1 MKTNVPTISSQADLF
16 EDALPI
22 LQQSGLR
29 ALPVTENGE
38 LVGMLTIEDVG
49 QASLLGQLPREVSR
63 YRRQSDQP
71 GNLKPVAQAG

>member
-1 MKTNVPTISSQADLF
+1 MSFTSVAKPLWLKRK
-16 EDALPI
+16 LPI

-49 QASLLGQLPREVSR
+49 QASLLGPLPTKT
-63 YRRQSDQP
+63 
-71 GNLKPVAQAG
+71 GATA

>member
-1 MKTNVPTISSQADLF
+1 MKTNVPTVSSRANLF
-16 EDALPI
+16 EDGLRI

-49 QASLLGQLPREVSR
+49 QASLLGLLPRKTGATAMTVEKARSKEATR
-63 YRRQSDQP
+63 
-71 GNLKPVAQAG
+71 

>member
-1 MKTNVPTISSQADLF
+1 MKTNVPTISSEADLF

-29 ALPVTENGE
+29 ALPVTEDGE

-49 QASLLGQLPREVSR
+49 QASLLGPLPRGMSR
-63 YRRQSDQP
+63 IDDRATGQQTASR
-71 GNLKPVAQAG
+71 